1 MSTNNKI
8 YLFNNAIAILK
19 AVCYNITWKRLD
31 YIFLKSSKGGQHM
44 SNLFVCLMGMGTV
57 FVGLICIV
65 FICMIMS
72 IIIRSTQKTAK
83 TSVAPTGSV
92 SNTPIANKQEIVAAV
107 CAVIA
112 HETGAEAKNIRV
124 LSFKKIG

>member
-1 MSTNNKI
+1 
-8 YLFNNAIAILK
+8 
-19 AVCYNITWKRLD
+19 
-31 YIFLKSSKGGQHM
+31 M
-44 SNLFVCLMGMGTV
+44 SNVFVCVMGMGTV

-65 FICMIMS
+65 FICMLMS
-72 IIIRSTQKTAK
+72 FIVKMFNGKPAKEIAQAPAVSTSEA
-83 TSVAPTGSV
+83 
-92 SNTPIANKQEIVAAV
+92 PIANKQEIVAAV

>member
-1 MSTNNKI
+1 MSTI
-8 YLFNNAIAILK
+8 
-19 AVCYNITWKRLD
+19 
-31 YIFLKSSKGGQHM
+31 
-44 SNLFVCLMGMGTV
+44 FVCVMGMGTV

-65 FICMIMS
+65 FICMLMS
-72 IIIRSTQKTAK
+72 FIVKAFSNKSAKATVKTPAVN
-83 TSVAPTGSV
+83 TSAA
-92 SNTPIANKQEIVAAV
+92 PIANKQEIVAAV

>member
-1 MSTNNKI
+1 
-8 YLFNNAIAILK
+8 
-19 AVCYNITWKRLD
+19 
-31 YIFLKSSKGGQHM
+31 M

-72 IIIRSTQKTAK
+72 YVVRAFQKNEKATTIAANK
-83 TSVAPTGSV
+83 VA
-92 SNTPIANKQEIVAAV
+92 NTPIANKQEIVASV

-112 HETGAEAKNIRV
+112 HETGADAKNIRV

>member
-1 MSTNNKI
+1 
-8 YLFNNAIAILK
+8 
-19 AVCYNITWKRLD
+19 
-31 YIFLKSSKGGQHM
+31 M

-65 FICMIMS
+65 FICMLMS
-72 IIIRSTQKTAK
+72 FAVNAFQKNNKAP
-83 TSVAPTGSV
+83 VASSGNTV
-92 SNTPIANKQEIVAAV
+92 SAPITNKQEIVAAV

>member
-1 MSTNNKI
+1 
-8 YLFNNAIAILK
+8 
-19 AVCYNITWKRLD
+19 
-31 YIFLKSSKGGQHM
+31 M

-72 IIIRSTQKTAK
+72 YIVRAFQKNENVPA
-83 TSVAPTGSV
+83 SAPTNIV
-92 SNTPIANKQEIVAAV
+92 QTPIANKQEIVAAV

>member
-1 MSTNNKI
+1 
-8 YLFNNAIAILK
+8 
-19 AVCYNITWKRLD
+19 
-31 YIFLKSSKGGQHM
+31 M

-72 IIIRSTQKTAK
+72 IIIRTTQKTAK

>member
-1 MSTNNKI
+1 M
-8 YLFNNAIAILK
+8 
-19 AVCYNITWKRLD
+19 
-31 YIFLKSSKGGQHM
+31 SKG
-44 SNLFVCLMGMGTV
+44 FVCLMGMGTV

-65 FICMIMS
+65 FICMLMS
-72 IIIRSTQKTAK
+72 FVVKLFSKKSANETVKAPAVN
-83 TSVAPTGSV
+83 TSAA
-92 SNTPIANKQEIVAAV
+92 PIANKQEIVAAV

>member
-1 MSTNNKI
+1 M
-8 YLFNNAIAILK
+8 
-19 AVCYNITWKRLD
+19 
-31 YIFLKSSKGGQHM
+31 SKG
-44 SNLFVCLMGMGTV
+44 FVCLMGMGTV

-72 IIIRSTQKTAK
+72 AIVNSFSKKNKAETANTPAISSTSA
-83 TSVAPTGSV
+83 
-92 SNTPIANKQEIVAAV
+92 PIANKQEIVAAV

>member
-1 MSTNNKI
+1 
-8 YLFNNAIAILK
+8 
-19 AVCYNITWKRLD
+19 
-31 YIFLKSSKGGQHM
+31 M
-44 SNLFVCLMGMGTV
+44 SNGFVCLMGMGTV

-72 IIIRSTQKTAK
+72 AIVNALSKKTKAETASTPAVST
-83 TSVAPTGSV
+83 TSA
-92 SNTPIANKQEIVAAV
+92 PIANKQEIVAAV

>member
-1 MSTNNKI
+1 
-8 YLFNNAIAILK
+8 
-19 AVCYNITWKRLD
+19 
-31 YIFLKSSKGGQHM
+31 M
-44 SNLFVCLMGMGTV
+44 SNIFVCLMGMGTV

-72 IIIRSTQKTAK
+72 AIINAFSKKTKAE
-83 TSVAPTGSV
+83 TASAPAV
-92 SNTPIANKQEIVAAV
+92 SNASAPIANKQEIVAAV

>member
-1 MSTNNKI
+1 
-8 YLFNNAIAILK
+8 
-19 AVCYNITWKRLD
+19 
-31 YIFLKSSKGGQHM
+31 M
-44 SNLFVCLMGMGTV
+44 SNVFVCVMGMGTV

-65 FICMIMS
+65 FICMLMS
-72 IIIRSTQKTAK
+72 FIVKMFSGKSANETAK
-83 TSVAPTGSV
+83 TPVA
-92 SNTPIANKQEIVAAV
+92 NTSSAPIANKQEIVAAV

>member
-1 MSTNNKI
+1 
-8 YLFNNAIAILK
+8 
-19 AVCYNITWKRLD
+19 
-31 YIFLKSSKGGQHM
+31 M
-44 SNLFVCLMGMGTV
+44 SNGFVCLMGMGTV

-72 IIIRSTQKTAK
+72 AIVNSFSKKTKIEK
-83 TSVAPTGSV
+83 TSAPAVNNASA
-92 SNTPIANKQEIVAAV
+92 PIANKQEIVAAV